1 MHIESKSFILYAMK
15 NGGGNNI
22 LALIHQVFLEL
33 KKLYNKDEQVKN
45 HNTAIKTKEIEI
57 YPGKC
62 KFIKHRKKPEMF
74 Y

>member
-33 KKLYNKDEQVKN
+33 NKIIQQRWTSE
-45 HNTAIKTKEIEI
+45 
-57 YPGKC
+57 
-62 KFIKHRKKPEMF
+62 KPQHSN
-74 Y
+74 